1 MVAAFDIGN
10 SYIHVGVYRDGR
22 LAKRIVSP
30 VQSKYIERDLMKMLG
45 SKKIVGA
52 AIASVMPMVTP
63 RVVRFLKRH
72 YRIEPVIVSSKV
84 DCHLKFD
91 YRKPM
96 TLGADRIAN
105 AVGGLARYRKDL
117 LILSFGTATTLDV
130 VLKDGHYSGGL
141 ITPGMGLFIDGLVSR
156 TALLKKVA
164 LQLPQRVIGQSTEEC
179 IQSGIVNGAVVMIQG
194 LIQAIRRECKKRLL
208 CVATGGWGQFM
219 AKQIKQIAYF
229 DQDLGIFGVFK
240 IYEYNA

>member
-1 MVAAFDIGN
+1 MVAVFDIGN

-22 LAKRIVSP
+22 LAKRTVSP
-30 VQSKYIERDLMKMLG
+30 VLSKHIERDLMKMLG
-45 SKKIVGA
+45 SKKIIGA
-52 AIASVMPMVTP
+52 AIASVMPRVTP

-84 DCHLKFD
+84 DCHLKID

-105 AVGGLARYRKDL
+105 TVGGLARYRKDL

-130 VLKDGHYSGGL
+130 VLKDGHYLGGL
-141 ITPGMGLFIDGLVSR
+141 IIPGMGLFMDGLVSR

-179 IQSGIVNGAVVMIQG
+179 IQSGIVNGTVVMIQG

-219 AKQIKQIAYF
+219 TKQIKQIAYF